1 MDKNDVL
8 ASLAQLDGL
17 GINRSGYFICYGG
30 AMVLHG
36 VRESTSDV
44 DVTCDAATMTQL
56 KALTERD
63 PNVTCEP
70 WKDNGSVIHFPNGLD
85 VFDTTMST
93 KPEIEWLEGYWVQ
106 TLASLRAEKIAR
118 GRDKDKRD
126 VELIDRHLSEQ

>member
-8 ASLAQLDGL
+8 ASLSQLDNL
-17 GINRSGYFICYGG
+17 GIDRSGYFICYGA

-44 DVTCDAATMTQL
+44 DVTCDDATMTRL
-56 KALTERD
+56 KTLTERD
-63 PNVTCEP
+63 PNVACEP
-70 WKDNGSVIHFPNGLD
+70 WKGGSVVRFPNGLD
-85 VFDTTMST
+85 VFNTAMST

-106 TLASLRAEKIAR
+106 TLTSLRAEKIAR

-126 VELIDRHLSEQ
+126 VELIDRYLNGEV